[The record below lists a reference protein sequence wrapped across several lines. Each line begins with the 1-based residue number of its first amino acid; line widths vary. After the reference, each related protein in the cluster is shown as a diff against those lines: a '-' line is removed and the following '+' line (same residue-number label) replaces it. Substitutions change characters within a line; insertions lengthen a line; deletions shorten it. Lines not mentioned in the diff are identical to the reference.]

1 MRALQSINVSCSAAS
16 VCKYLP
22 ADGGEAEAAWA

>member
-1 MRALQSINVSCSAAS
+1 MRALQSINVGCSAAS

-22 ADGGEAEAAWA
+22 GDGGEAEAAWA

>member
-1 MRALQSINVSCSAAS
+1 MRALQSINVGCSAAS

-22 ADGGEAEAAWA
+22 AVAETKAAWA